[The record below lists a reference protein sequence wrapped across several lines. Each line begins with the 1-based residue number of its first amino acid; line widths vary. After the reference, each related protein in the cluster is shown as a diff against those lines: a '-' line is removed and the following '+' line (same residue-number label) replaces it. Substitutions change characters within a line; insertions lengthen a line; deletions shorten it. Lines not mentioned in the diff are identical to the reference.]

1 MQSVG
6 TPNIQFMTS
15 VTKSDPEVAAII
27 HAENKRQHDK
37 IRLVPSENYVSRAV
51 LEATGSIMTNKYSE
65 GYAQDRYYEGQQQ
78 IDKLELLCIER
89 AKAVFGAEHVNVQP
103 YSGSPANQAV
113 YVALAEPGETIMGLS
128 LADGGHLTHGDKVSI
143 SGKHYHAVQYG
154 VREDDGAIDFDQVES
169 LAKQYK
175 PRIIFCGTTA
185 YPRFVDFEKFAKIGR
200 EVGAVVVA
208 DIAHISG
215 LVAAGV
221 HPSPIP
227 HVDVVTTTTHK
238 SLRGPRGGMIM
249 CKNEFAEALDKAV
262 FPGLQG
268 GPHNHTTAGL
278 AVALKEA
285 QTQEFKQYARQIV
298 RNADALAKALIDRGF
313 CLSSGGTDNHLILID
328 VTNKG
333 ITGRQM
339 AKALDAS
346 GIVCNFN
353 RIPFDKRPAMN
364 PSGIRIG
371 TPAITSRG
379 FGPSEMVRLAD
390 WMETIA
396 RFRSDETLDLS
407 DRKKAYRAVA
417 EEVKDLCDQFIA
429 PGLFYDT
436 DGELRGKSI

>member
-6 TPNIQFMTS
+6 MPEIQTMTS
-15 VTKSDPEVAAII
+15 ITKCDPEVAAII
-27 HAENKRQHDK
+27 DAEHKRQHVK
-37 IRLVPSENYVSRAV
+37 IRLVPSENYASRAV

-65 GYAQDRYYEGQQQ
+65 GYAKDRYYEGQQQ
-78 IDKLELLCIER
+78 IDKLEMLCIER
-89 AKAVFGAEHVNVQP
+89 AKTVFGAEHVNVQP

-113 YVALAEPGETIMGLS
+113 YVALANPGDTIMGLS
-128 LADGGHLTHGDKVSI
+128 LSDGGHLTHGDKVSI
-143 SGKHYHAVQYG
+143 SGKHYNAVQYG
-154 VREDDGAIDFDQVES
+154 VREDNGAIDFDQVEL
-169 LAKQYK
+169 LAKQYTPK
-175 PRIIFCGTTA
+175 IIFCGTTA
-185 YPRFVDFEKFAKIGR
+185 YPRIVDFEKFATIGR

-221 HPSPIP
+221 HPSPVP
-227 HVDVVTTTTHK
+227 HVDIVTTTTHK

-249 CKNEFAEALDKAV
+249 CKHQYAEALDKAV

-285 QTQEFKQYARQIV
+285 QTHEFKQYAQNIV
-298 RNADALAKALIDRGF
+298 GNASALAEELIKRGF
-313 CLSSGGTDNHLILID
+313 RLSSGGTDNHLILID

-379 FGPSEMVRLAD
+379 FGHNEMVRLAD
-390 WMETIA
+390 WMETVA
-396 RFRSDETLDLS
+396 RLRSDESLDLS
-407 DRKKAYRAVA
+407 DRKKEYRAIA
-417 EEVKDLCDQFIA
+417 DEVKELCDQFPA
-429 PGLFYDT
+429 PGLLYGAN
-436 DGELRGKSI
+436 GELTT